1 MVQMVFT
8 EIQSFKGVENYFT
21 DSLLYQ
27 ENNESVKQSL
37 PDDIDSGNETDS
49 ESGENAPAIFSIKL
63 IIAYL
68 DDFDCNNL
76 VKNGD
81 EWVINENINYDYSL
95 SLEDVFKSVDISF
108 LHMPLPISKMACIHI
123 EDNEGSVFI
132 VPPTKRDQSPIIFG
146 RSQARATTFRESD
159 DDLEPPQF
167 FHYAR
172 SAHCMMKRIGYSL
185 NRGDGLIFGKG
196 RRIPL

>member
-1 MVQMVFT
+1 M
-8 EIQSFKGVENYFT
+8 
-21 DSLLYQ
+21 
-27 ENNESVKQSL
+27 
-37 PDDIDSGNETDS
+37 PDDVDSGNEADS
-49 ESGENAPAIFSIKL
+49 ETEEDAPATINMESIV
-63 IIAYL
+63 AYL
-68 DDFDCNNL
+68 DNFNCNNL
-76 VKNGD
+76 TKNLG
-81 EWVINENINYDYSL
+81 EWVLNEAVAFDYYL
-95 SLEDVFKSVDISF
+95 CLEDVFKSVDISF
-108 LHMPLPISKMACIHI
+108 LHMPFPILKMACMHI

-132 VPPTKRDQSPIIFG
+132 VSPTKRDQSLIIFG